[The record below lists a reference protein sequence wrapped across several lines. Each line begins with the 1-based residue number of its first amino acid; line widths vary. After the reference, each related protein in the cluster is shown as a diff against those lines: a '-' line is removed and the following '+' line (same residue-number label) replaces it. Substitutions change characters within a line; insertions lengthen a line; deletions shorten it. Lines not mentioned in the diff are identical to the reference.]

1 MVCHSLRIPDKVT
14 CLLRNLYAAQ
24 EATVRTLCGTMDW
37 FKIGKGVCQD
47 CILSYILL
55 IYKTAYLTYMQN
67 TREMVSWMKHKLE
80 SRLLEKIMASGP
92 ITSWKIA

>member
-1 MVCHSLRIPDKVT
+1 MRIPDHII
-14 CLLRNLYAAQ
+14 CFLRNLYGGQ
-24 EATVRTLCGTMDW
+24 EASVRTEHGKTDW